1 MELNVKYFLVHGAL
15 VNYSA
20 VHTDLCQC
28 IITLAKHDFH
38 VKKRKKSQTWH
49 GHRNLLAPCGTVEVV
64 LLYLSF

>member
-38 VKKRKKSQTWH
+38 VKKREKK
-49 GHRNLLAPCGTVEVV
+49 
-64 LLYLSF
+64 